1 METIHIPQLTIAP
14 EQTEIVDVQEFLPDL
29 DTLTPVQGQIKVA
42 HRGNYLEVAARA
54 ETIITLTCDRC
65 LQQYNH
71 RLQTTATELIWLDT
85 TADQVPTGPLEVEV
99 PLDELVESLSPQ
111 GYFSPGDWLY
121 QQLCLALPPRQLCDP
136 ACSGIVSSASEATQV
151 RDHRWA
157 ALEAL
162 KNNLP
167 NHEL

>member
-1 METIHIPQLTIAP
+1 MNTIHIPQLAIAP

-29 DTLTPVQGQIKVA
+29 DTLTPVQGQIKVT

-71 RLQTTATELIWLDT
+71 RLQTAATELIWLDAA
-85 TADQVPTGPLEVEV
+85 ADQAPTGPLEVEV
-99 PLDELVESLSPQ
+99 PLEELVESLPPQ
-111 GYFSPGDWLY
+111 GYFAPGDWLY
-121 QQLCLALPPRQLCDP
+121 QQLCLALPPRQLCDS
-136 ACSGIVSSASEATQV
+136 ACPGIVPSASETAQK
-151 RDHRWA
+151 RDRRWA

-162 KNNLP
+162 KNHLP
-167 NHEL
+167 QS